1 MNYFGHKRKEKKRSQ
16 YAIRKL
22 RIILKSL
29 SRLRKRRKQI
39 KKRLYY
45 QRMEKRMK
53 IARLIREGRWFT
65 ENIEPLYAPSDFRL
79 LKNTKE
85 CADFFSKL
93 LMMENIY
100 YVTDACS
107 EVKVD
112 LTNVVQIDFASTLML
127 SVICKEL
134 AKKKCNVKEYHNK
147 NDECFTYLK
156 ESGFFDRR
164 YDAHG
169 RLLLNPGN
177 SQIMVFESGKVILAD
192 NIRKIIKI
200 ISQVGFH
207 LNGEDIVN
215 KTDYV
220 GMIKEICGN
229 SCEWGNKGKTEWTIG
244 AKFEKDKVVFVALDL
259 GQGILNSLFKSTKEA
274 VQDLFASRGDEDV
287 LVRVFEEYYGSRTKE
302 DNRHQGL
309 PFIKECN
316 DNGSICDLQ
325 VVTNNVSVEFAD
337 LKKCK
342 FTEKR
347 TDFIGTL
354 YSWRINK
361 DCLNK

>member
-1 MNYFGHKRKEKKRSQ
+1 MSNFGQRKRKRKKNHYS
-16 YAIRKL
+16 IKKL
-22 RIILKSL
+22 RIMMANL
-29 SRLRKRRKQI
+29 SRLRTRRKRI

-45 QRMEKRMK
+45 LRMVKRMK
-53 IARLIREGRWFT
+53 IAKLKKQSLLFT
-65 ENIEPLYAPSDFRL
+65 DNIEPLCAPTDFRL
-79 LKNTKE
+79 LRNPKE
-85 CADFFSKL
+85 CADFFTKL

-100 YVTDACS
+100 YVTDEHT

-112 LTNVVQIDFASTLML
+112 LTKVVHIDFASTLML

-134 AKKKCNVKEYHNK
+134 AKKKCNVKEFHNN
-147 NDECFTYLK
+147 NDSCFAYLK

-164 YDAHG
+164 YDSKG
-169 RLLLNPGN
+169 RMLQNPGN
-177 SQIMVFESGKVILAD
+177 SQIMVFESGKEIMAD
-192 NIRKIIKI
+192 NVRKFVNI
-200 ISQVGFH
+200 ISQVGYH
-207 LNGEDIVN
+207 LNGKDVNN

-325 VVTNNVSVEFAD
+325 VVTNNVSVEFTD

-342 FTEKR
+342 FKEKR